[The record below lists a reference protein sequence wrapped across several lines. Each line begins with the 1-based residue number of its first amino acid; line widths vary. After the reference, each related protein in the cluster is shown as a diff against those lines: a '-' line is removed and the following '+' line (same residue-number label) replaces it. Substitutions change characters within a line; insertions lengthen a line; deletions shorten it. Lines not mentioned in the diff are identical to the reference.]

1 MTRPAAGARSAGDAI
16 AELQQLVAAFVRER
30 DWEQFHSPK
39 NLSMSIAVEAAE
51 LMELFQWEETGRAH
65 DVLKRRRRDVE
76 DELADIAMFL
86 LEFCRLYDVD
96 LSAAIRRKLTHNAVK
111 YPAALAKGKT
121 HKYTTYLKARQ
132 ATHKQSHV

>member
-1 MTRPAAGARSAGDAI
+1 MKRLAAGARSAGDAI
-16 AELQQLVAAFVRER
+16 AGLQQLVAAFVRER
-30 DWEQFHSPK
+30 DCEQFHSPK

-96 LSAAIRRKLTHNAVK
+96 LSAAIRRKLRHNARK
-111 YPAALAKGKT
+111 YPVHLAKGRT
-121 HKYTTYLKARQ
+121 HKYTHYAR
-132 ATHKQSHV
+132 